1 VRTEKY
7 AIVAI
12 KVTANTKSYLELHWS
27 CGSYMMDIDGIIRGI
42 SIWALPVLFAIILHE
57 VAHGWVADKLGDD
70 TARWMGRLTLNPIK
84 HIDPI
89 GTILIPI
96 ALLVVG
102 SPFLFGYAK
111 PVPIN
116 FRKLRRPKQ
125 DMVWVALA
133 GPATNLLLALV
144 SALLLMLVV
153 SLPASANWMAQPLSM
168 MCQASIIINMVLC
181 IFNLL
186 PLPPLDGG
194 RVAVGLL
201 PGPAAYQL
209 SRLEPFGFLIVILLL
224 VSGILQ
230 NVIGPLIMGSA
241 MFLIGL
247 SIPH

>member
-1 VRTEKY
+1 M
-7 AIVAI
+7 
-12 KVTANTKSYLELHWS
+12 N
-27 CGSYMMDIDGIIRGI
+27 IDGIIRGI
-42 SIWALPVLFAIILHE
+42 SIWALPVLLAIILHE

-89 GTILIPI
+89 GTILIPVV
-96 ALLVVG
+96 LLVIG

-111 PVPIN
+111 PVPVN

-125 DMVWVALA
+125 DMIWVALA
-133 GPATNLLLALV
+133 GPVTNLLLALV
-144 SALLLMLVV
+144 SALLLMLVAH
-153 SLPASANWMAQPLSM
+153 LPASANWVAQPLAL

-186 PLPPLDGG
+186 PVPPLDGG

-209 SRLEPFGFLIVILLL
+209 SRLEPFGFMIVVLLL
-224 VSGILQ
+224 VSGVLQ
-230 NVIGPLIMGSA
+230 NVIGPLVMGSA

>member
-1 VRTEKY
+1 
-7 AIVAI
+7 
-12 KVTANTKSYLELHWS
+12 
-27 CGSYMMDIDGIIRGI
+27 MDIDGIIRGI
-42 SIWALPVLFAIILHE
+42 SIWALPVLFAIVLHE

-125 DMVWVALA
+125 DMIWVALA
-133 GPATNLLLALV
+133 GPATNLLLALA
-144 SALLLMLVV
+144 SALLLMLATG
-153 SLPASANWMAQPLSM
+153 LPASASWIAQPLAM

-209 SRLEPFGFLIVILLL
+209 SRLEPFGFMIVIALLI
-224 VSGILQ
+224 SGVLQ

>member
-1 VRTEKY
+1 M
-7 AIVAI
+7 
-12 KVTANTKSYLELHWS
+12 N
-27 CGSYMMDIDGIIRGI
+27 IDGIIRGI
-42 SIWALPVLFAIILHE
+42 SIWALPVLLAIILHE

-89 GTILIPI
+89 GTILIPVV
-96 ALLVVG
+96 LLVIG

-111 PVPIN
+111 PVPVN

-125 DMVWVALA
+125 DMIWVALA
-133 GPATNLLLALV
+133 GPVTNLLLALV
-144 SALLLMLVV
+144 SALLLMLVAH
-153 SLPASANWMAQPLSM
+153 LPASANWVAQPLAL

-186 PLPPLDGG
+186 PVPPLDGG

-209 SRLEPFGFLIVILLL
+209 SRLEPFGFMIVVLLL
-224 VSGILQ
+224 VSGVLQ
-230 NVIGPLIMGSA
+230 NVIGPLVMGSA

-247 SIPH
+247 SSPY